1 MSYIFIDAKIE
12 TDMKEKNISQ
22 WNNSSCT

>member
-1 MSYIFIDAKIE
+1 
-12 TDMKEKNISQ
+12 MKEKNISQ